1 MSKNI
6 HILFFLPEYY
16 ENPIGGYKVVFEY
29 ANRLVKDGYRVSIVY
44 PSFLF
49 FRKSSLKR
57 KLKML
62 FFYFYHLVIKRKGV
76 TGWFALDGRIENKY
90 VFSLQEKFIPKADY
104 YFATA
109 NETAFHLDRFKGI
122 QPDRKFYLIQAL
134 EDWQWGKEKAIE
146 TWKYNLRKVVISPWL
161 LSLVNEIGEKAV
173 LIENGVDREGLFN
186 YVEAK
191 DKDPNLVVMLYHKQ
205 KLKGSEDGLKAL
217 LKARECNPNLRA
229 IFFGCPRKP
238 SGLPSWITYYRTPSE
253 SLLNKLYNEAAIY
266 LGPSH
271 SEGFGL
277 TVGEAMTCGC
287 AVVCTD
293 AGGYLTMANQ
303 GETALVVKVGDTDAM
318 ADAILALMDDAS
330 LRCSLVSNAQV
341 SIRRFTWDNA
351 YTSFK
356 ALLDQTE

>member
-1 MSKNI
+1 MPKTK

-29 ANRLVKDGYRVSIVY
+29 ANRLVSDGFEVTIVY

-49 FRKSSLKR
+49 FWKSSLKR

-62 FFYFYHLVIKRKGV
+62 FFFIYHLVVKRKGV
-76 TGWFALDGRIENKY
+76 TGWFALDRRIKNKY
-90 VFSLQEKFIPKADY
+90 VLSLQETFIPKADY

-109 NETAFHLDRFKGI
+109 NETAFHLDKFKGI
-122 QPDRKFYLIQAL
+122 QADRKFYLIQAL

-146 TWKYNLRKVVISPWL
+146 TWTYNLRKVVISPWL
-161 LSLVNEIGEKAV
+161 LSLVNANGEKAV
-173 LIENGVDREGLFN
+173 LIENGVDREGLSN
-186 YVEAK
+186 YVAANN
-191 DKDPNLVVMLYHKQ
+191 KDPNLVIMLYHKQ
-205 KLKGSEDGLKAL
+205 KLKGSEDGLNALFKA
-217 LKARECNPNLRA
+217 KESNPHLRA

-238 SGLPSWITYYRTPSE
+238 SRLPSWITYYRMPSE

-277 TVGEAMTCGC
+277 TVGEAMICCC
-287 AVVCTD
+287 AVVCTE
-293 AGGYLTMANQ
+293 AGGYLTMAKQ

-318 ADAILALMDDAS
+318 ADAMLALMGDES
-330 LRCSLVSNAQV
+330 LRISLVSNAQV
-341 SIRRFTWDNA
+341 FIRRFTWDNA
-351 YTSFK
+351 YKSFK
-356 ALLDQTE
+356 ALLN